1 MMHLGIDSDKNL
13 KGKNKY
19 GNGKRKRLF
28 AVCLALVMTAGT
40 FAGCGG
46 RSAADADETGAPSG
60 DETGAKKDGQKGE
73 QGNSEGNLD
82 NESTAMGRYVET
94 VVDIS
99 ESTSRSYSITALAD
113 ERLVILDETAGQLI
127 SSDGGASWE
136 AVPIPG
142 IDNMKT
148 FVENNYIFSMAAAP
162 DGTVAVLSSDNA
174 EYDKTEKFNPWLHVA
189 APDGTVTKV
198 DSLPVQENES
208 YVYGIFYSPEGEL
221 FATTVGGGMIY
232 RVDVESGTLK
242 KEVTMEWRPDL
253 VKCQGDN
260 MFFLTSRDGI
270 SIYDRKEEKWV
281 EDSVLNDFMEE
292 NYKDAYYANDSYSVY
307 ITPGEDDVLY
317 LAGKG
322 GMYRHVIGGSVM
334 EQIIDGALT
343 SFSNPSMNMIGV
355 TAYGENEFAALFS
368 GGTVVLYKYDA
379 SVPTVPEN
387 MISVYSLEEQD
398 AVRQAIAQ
406 FQTEN
411 PDTFVRYEVGVSGTD
426 AKAAED
432 AIKKL
437 NTELMAGKGPDVIIM
452 DGLPVKSYEEKGIL
466 KDLKPH
472 IDSLSGDAVLL
483 PNIVEAFNHEGSVYM
498 VPVSFQIPMVIGR
511 QDDLAGITD
520 LASLAD
526 TVEKIKAKKPEAEI
540 CRFFS
545 EEATVRW
552 LLPVAA
558 TTFMEEAGG
567 IDGEALS
574 KYLSTMNQISKT
586 ALEGIPDEV
595 RESYG
600 WQKDYYKE
608 EKYAYEHFNS
618 VGLDYDDF
626 MMQGM
631 ELNFGMLKNV
641 YSYQSGLSLKY
652 CEGFED
658 VDMKFFDGMSEGAF
672 EPSVLVGLSA
682 SSAHQEDAER
692 FFDIIM
698 GTQVQSLL
706 YDGLMVNQTALK
718 EQLSNQWKIFKNG
731 GTDKEY
737 GEPSSSVGVSYADG
751 REFHMDVY
759 MPTQEEF
766 QKLYALC
773 SQVKTPYVADTVVE
787 NAVIEIGAQYLKG
800 QTSLDEAVQKIKA
813 RVELYMAE

>member
-1 MMHLGIDSDKNL
+1 MKQ
-13 KGKNKY
+13 KGNRD
-19 GNGKRKRLF
+19 GNRRKQYINVKRL
-28 AVCLALVMTAGT
+28 LALCLTVIMMVGT

-46 RSAADADETGAPSG
+46 GSAASTDESGASAEDGTGTKEDAQSGEVQTGGET
-60 DETGAKKDGQKGE
+60 T
-73 QGNSEGNLD
+73 D
-82 NESTAMGRYVET
+82 NEPTAMGRYVET
-94 VVDIS
+94 AVDIS
-99 ESTSRSYSITALAD
+99 ENTSRSYNITVLTD
-113 ERLVILDETAGQLI
+113 GRLVILDETAGQLI

-142 IDNMKT
+142 IDSMKT
-148 FVENNYIFSMAAAP
+148 FTENNYIFSMAAAP

-174 EYDKTEKFNPWLHVA
+174 AYDQKGEFDPWLHVA
-189 APDGTVTKV
+189 KPDGTMQKI
-198 DSLPVQENES
+198 DSLPIAADDS
-208 YVYGIFYSPEGEL
+208 YAYGIYYSPEGEL
-221 FATTVGGGMIY
+221 FATVVGSGTIY
-232 RVDVESGTLK
+232 RVDVESGTLTK
-242 KEVTMEWRPDL
+242 AVSMEWRPDL
-253 VKCQGDN
+253 VQIQGDY
-260 MFFLTSRDGI
+260 MFFLTSREGI
-270 SIYDRKEEKWV
+270 TIYDRKKEEWV
-281 EDSVLNDFMEE
+281 EDSVLAEFMEE
-292 NYKDAYYANDSYSVY
+292 NYKNEYYANDSYSVY
-307 ITPGEDDVLY
+307 MTPGEDGVLY
-317 LAGKG
+317 IVGKG
-322 GMYRHVIGGSVM
+322 GIYRHVIGGSVM

-343 SFSNPSMNMIGV
+343 SFSNPSMNMLGV
-355 TAYGENEFAALFS
+355 AAYGENEFAALFS
-368 GGTVVLYKYDA
+368 GGTVALYKYDA

-411 PDTFVRYEVGVSGTD
+411 PDTFVRYEVGVSGMD
-426 AKAAED
+426 AKATED

-472 IDSLSGDAVLL
+472 IDSLSRDAVLL
-483 PNIVEAFNHEGSVYM
+483 PNIVEAFNRGGSVYM
-498 VPVSFQIPMVIGR
+498 MPVYFQMPMVIGR

-520 LASLAD
+520 LSSLVD
-526 TVEKIKAKKPEAEI
+526 TVKKIKAEKPEAEI
-540 CRFFS
+540 CRFFF

-558 TTFMEEAGG
+558 TAFIEESGG
-567 IDGEALS
+567 IDSAALS
-574 KYLSTMNQISKT
+574 EYLSAMNQISTT
-586 ALEGIPDEV
+586 ALEGIPDDV

-608 EKYAYEHFNS
+608 EKYMYEHFNR

-626 MMQGM
+626 LVQGM
-631 ELNFGMLKNV
+631 ELNVGMLKGV
-641 YSYQSGLSLKY
+641 YDYQSGLSLKY

-658 VDMKFFDGMSEGAF
+658 VDMKFFDGMSEGSF

-682 SSAHQEDAER
+682 SSSHQEEAEQ

-706 YDGLMVNQTALK
+706 YDGFMVNQTALQ
-718 EQLSNQWKIFKNG
+718 EQLSNQWTIFKNG

-737 GEPSSSVGVSYADG
+737 GEPSSSVGGSYADG
-751 REFHMDVY
+751 REFHMDIY

-766 QKLYALC
+766 QKLYTLC

-800 QTSLDEAVQKIKA
+800 QMSLDEAVQKIKT
-813 RVELYMAE
+813 RGELYMAE

>member
-1 MMHLGIDSDKNL
+1 MMRQFLDNDIHRKQ
-13 KGKNKY
+13 
-19 GNGKRKRLF
+19 KRKYRSIKRAS
-28 AVCLALVMTAGT
+28 AVLLMLIMTAGVLG
-40 FAGCGG
+40 GCGG
-46 RSAADADETGAPSG
+46 GRPAASTDETGVSSVDETGAENDVRSG
-60 DETGAKKDGQKGE
+60 ETGTGE
-73 QGNSEGNLD
+73 ENSD
-82 NESTAMGRYVET
+82 NEPAAMGRYVET
-94 VVDIS
+94 TVDVS
-99 ESTSRSYSITALAD
+99 ENTSRSYNITVLTD
-113 ERLVILDETAGQLI
+113 GRLVILDETAGQLI
-127 SSDGGASWE
+127 SADGGINWE
-136 AVPIPG
+136 VVSIPG
-142 IDNMKT
+142 IDNMKVFT
-148 FVENNYIFSMAAAP
+148 ENNYIFSMAAAP

-174 EYDKTEKFNPWLHVA
+174 AYDQTEEFNPWLHVA
-189 APDGTVTKV
+189 KPDGTVKRI

-208 YVYGIFYSPEGEL
+208 YVYSIFYSPEGEL

-232 RVDVESGTLK
+232 RVDVESGTLT

-281 EDSVLNDFMEE
+281 EDSVLADFMEE
-292 NYKDAYYANDSYSVY
+292 NYKNEYYANDSYSVY
-307 ITPGEDDVLY
+307 MTPGEDGAIY

-368 GGTVVLYKYDA
+368 GGTVALYKYDA

-483 PNIVEAFNHEGSVYM
+483 SNIVEAFNHGGSVYM
-498 VPVSFQIPMVIGR
+498 MPVSFQIPMVIGR

-520 LASLAD
+520 LASLVD
-526 TVEKIKAKKPEAEI
+526 TVEKIKAEKPEAEI
-540 CRFFS
+540 SRFFS

-558 TTFMEEAGG
+558 TAFIGESGG
-567 IDGEALS
+567 IDSAALS
-574 KYLSTMNQISKT
+574 EYLSAMNQISTT
-586 ALEGIPDEV
+586 ALEGIPEYV
-595 RESYG
+595 EESYG

-682 SSAHQEDAER
+682 SSAHQEEAER

-706 YDGLMVNQTALK
+706 YDGFMVNQTALK

-737 GEPSSSVGVSYADG
+737 GEPSSSVGGSYADG
-751 REFHMDVY
+751 REFHMDIY

-766 QKLYALC
+766 QKLYTLC

-787 NAVIEIGAQYLKG
+787 NAVIEIGAQYLQG
-800 QTSLDEAVQKIKA
+800 QMSLDEAVQKIKS

>member
-1 MMHLGIDSDKNL
+1 MMNLSIDNDRNEKRKS
-13 KGKNKY
+13 KY
-19 GNGKRKRLF
+19 GKVKRLL
-28 AVCLALVMTAGT
+28 AVVLILAMTAET
-40 FAGCGG
+40 LAGCGQG
-46 RSAADADETGAPSG
+46 ESGATSGTQDSGIEQGKASDILGGGEAQKDEGTSG
-60 DETGAKKDGQKGE
+60 DEP
-73 QGNSEGNLD
+73 
-82 NESTAMGRYVET
+82 TAMGRYVET
-94 VVDIS
+94 TVDIS
-99 ESTSRSYSITALAD
+99 ESTSRSYNITVLTD
-113 ERLVILDETAGQLI
+113 GRLVILDETAGQMI
-127 SSDGGASWE
+127 SSDGGANWE

-148 FVENNYIFSMAAAP
+148 FTENNYIFSMAAAP

-174 EYDKTEKFNPWLHVA
+174 AFEQTEKFDPWLHVA
-189 APDGTVTKV
+189 APDGTVKKI
-198 DSLPVQENES
+198 DSLPVQEDES

-221 FATTVGGGMIY
+221 FATTVGGGMVY
-232 RVDVESGTLK
+232 RVDVESGTLTK
-242 KEVTMEWRPDL
+242 AVTMEWRPDL
-253 VKCQGDN
+253 VKCQGDK
-260 MFFLTSRDGI
+260 MFFLTSREGI

-281 EDSVLNDFMEE
+281 EDSVLADFMEE
-292 NYKDAYYANDSYSVY
+292 NYKNEYYANDSYSVY
-307 ITPGEDDVLY
+307 MMPGEDEVLY

-368 GGTVVLYKYDA
+368 GGTVALYKYDA
-379 SVPTVPEN
+379 NVPTVPEN

-411 PDTFVRYEVGVSGTD
+411 PDTFVRYEVGVSGLD

-472 IDSLSGDAVLL
+472 IDSLTGDTALL
-483 PNIVEAFNHEGSVYM
+483 PNIVEAFNHGGSVYT
-498 VPVSFQIPMVIGR
+498 VPVYFQIPMVIGR

-520 LASLAD
+520 LASLVD
-526 TVEKIKAKKPEAEI
+526 TVEKIKAEKPEAEI
-540 CRFFS
+540 SRFFF
-545 EEATVRW
+545 EDATVRW

-558 TTFMEEAGG
+558 ATFIGESGG
-567 IDGEALS
+567 IDSEALS
-574 KYLSTMNQISKT
+574 EYLSAMKQISETSLK
-586 ALEGIPDEV
+586 GIPDFVE
-595 RESYG
+595 ETYG

-608 EKYAYEHFNS
+608 EKYAYENFND

-631 ELNFGMLKNV
+631 ELNFGMMKNV
-641 YSYQSGLSLKY
+641 YAYQSGLSLKY

-682 SSAHQEDAER
+682 ASTHQEEAER

-706 YDGLMVNQTALK
+706 YDGFMVNESALK

-731 GTDKEY
+731 GTDKAY
-737 GEPSSSVGVSYADG
+737 GEPCSSVGGSYSDG
-751 REFHMDVY
+751 REFHMDIY

-766 QKLYALC
+766 QKLYTLC

-787 NAVIEIGAQYLKG
+787 NAVIEIGAQYLKE
-800 QTSLDEAVQKIKA
+800 QMSLDEAVQKIKA

>member
-1 MMHLGIDSDKNL
+1 MMRKFLD
-13 KGKNKY
+13 
-19 GNGKRKRLF
+19 NGSYRKQKRKYSSMKRAS
-28 AVCLALVMTAGT
+28 AVLLMLAMTAVLPG
-40 FAGCGG
+40 GCGG
-46 RSAADADETGAPSG
+46 KTPGASTDGQGVSKADETGKDDVQQGTSG
-60 DETGAKKDGQKGE
+60 TDAEGS
-73 QGNSEGNLD
+73 GNEP
-82 NESTAMGRYVET
+82 TAMGRYVET
-94 VVDIS
+94 VAELP
-99 ESTSRSYSITALAD
+99 ESASRSYSITALSD
-113 ERLVILDETAGQLI
+113 GSLLILDEGAGQLV

-148 FVENNYIFSMAAAP
+148 FTENNYIFSMAAAP

-174 EYDKTEKFNPWLHVA
+174 AYDKTEKFDPWLHVA
-189 APDGTVTKV
+189 KPDGTVTKV
-198 DSLPVQENES
+198 ESLPVQENES
-208 YVYGIFYSPEGEL
+208 FVYSVFYSQEGEL

-232 RVDVESGTLK
+232 RIDVESGTLT

-281 EDSVLNDFMEE
+281 EDSVLDDFMEE
-292 NYKDAYYANDSYSVY
+292 NYKDEYYADDSYSVY
-307 ITPGEDDVLY
+307 IMPGEDDVLY

-334 EQIIDGALT
+334 ELIIDGALT

-368 GGTVVLYKYDA
+368 GGMVALYKYDA

-411 PDTFVRYEVGVSGTD
+411 PDTFVRYEVGVSGVD

-466 KDLKPH
+466 KDLRPH

-483 PNIVEAFNHEGSVYM
+483 PNIVEAFDREGSVYM
-498 VPVSFQIPMVIGR
+498 IPVSFQIPMVIGR

-520 LASLAD
+520 LASLVD
-526 TVEKIKAKKPEAEI
+526 TVEKIKEKKPEAEI

-558 TTFMEEAGG
+558 PAFIEEAGG
-567 IDGEALS
+567 IDGAALS
-574 KYLSTMNQISKT
+574 EYLSAMSQMSKT

-600 WQKDYYKE
+600 WQKDNYKE
-608 EKYAYEHFNS
+608 EKYAYEHFNN
-618 VGLDYDDF
+618 VGLDYDNF

-631 ELNFGMLKNV
+631 ELNFGILKNV
-641 YSYQSGLSLKY
+641 YGYQSGLSLKY

-658 VDMKFFDGMSEGAF
+658 VDMKFFDGMSEGVF
-672 EPSVLVGLSA
+672 EPSILVGLSA
-682 SSAHQEDAER
+682 SSAHQSEAER

-706 YDGLMVNQTALK
+706 YDGFMVNQTALK

-731 GTDKEY
+731 GTDKAY
-737 GEPSSSVGVSYADG
+737 GEPSSSVGGSYADG
-751 REFHMDVY
+751 REFHMDIY

-766 QKLYALC
+766 QELYTLC

-787 NAVIEIGAQYLKG
+787 NAVIEIGAQYL
-800 QTSLDEAVQKIKA
+800 QEQMSLDQAVQKIKS

>member
-1 MMHLGIDSDKNL
+1 MM
-13 KGKNKY
+13 
-19 GNGKRKRLF
+19 
-28 AVCLALVMTAGT
+28 LVITAGT
-40 FAGCGG
+40 LAGCGG
-46 RSAADADETGAPSG
+46 GSPTDETGASSADETGAENDVRSG
-60 DETGAKKDGQKGE
+60 ETGTDE
-73 QGNSEGNLD
+73 GNSD
-82 NESTAMGRYVET
+82 NEPTAMGRYVET
-94 VVDIS
+94 TVELP
-99 ESTSRSYSITALAD
+99 ESASRSYTITALTD
-113 ERLVILDETAGQLI
+113 GRLLVLDEGAGQLI
-127 SSDGGASWE
+127 SSDNGASWE

-148 FVENNYIFSMAAAP
+148 FAENNYIFSMAAAP

-174 EYDKTEKFNPWLHVA
+174 AYDQTEEFNPWLHVA
-189 APDGTVTKV
+189 APDGTVKKI
-198 DSLPVQENES
+198 DSLPVQEDES
-208 YVYGIFYSPEGEL
+208 YVYDIFYSPEGEL
-221 FATTVGGGMIY
+221 FATTVGGGMVY
-232 RVDVESGTLK
+232 RVDVESGTLT

-253 VKCQGDN
+253 VKCQGDK
-260 MFFLTSRDGI
+260 MFFLTSREGI

-281 EDSVLNDFMEE
+281 EDSVLADFMEE
-292 NYKDAYYANDSYSVY
+292 NYKNEYYANDSYSVY
-307 ITPGEDDVLY
+307 MMPGEDEVLY

-368 GGTVVLYKYDA
+368 GGTVALYKYDA
-379 SVPTVPEN
+379 NVPTVPEN

-411 PDTFVRYEVGVSGTD
+411 PDTFVRYEVGASGLD

-472 IDSLSGDAVLL
+472 IDSLTGDTTLL
-483 PNIVEAFNHEGSVYM
+483 PNIVEAFNHEGGVYM
-498 VPVSFQIPMVIGR
+498 MPVYFQIPMVIGR

-520 LASLAD
+520 LASLVD
-526 TVEKIKAKKPEAEI
+526 TVEKIKAEKPEAEI
-540 CRFFS
+540 CRFFF
-545 EEATVRW
+545 EEAAVRW

-558 TTFMEEAGG
+558 TAFIGESGG

-574 KYLSTMNQISKT
+574 EYLSAMNQISTT
-586 ALEGIPDEV
+586 ALEGIPEYV
-595 RESYG
+595 EESYG

-608 EKYAYEHFNS
+608 EKYAYENFND

-631 ELNFGMLKNV
+631 ELNFGMLKSV
-641 YSYQSGLSLKY
+641 YAYQSGLSLKY

-658 VDMKFFDGMSEGAF
+658 VDMKFLDGMSEGAF

-682 SSAHQEDAER
+682 ASTHQEEAER

-706 YDGLMVNQTALK
+706 YDGFMVNESALK

-737 GEPSSSVGVSYADG
+737 GEPCSSVGGSYSDG
-751 REFHMDVY
+751 REFHMDIY

-766 QKLYALC
+766 QKLYTLC

-787 NAVIEIGAQYLKG
+787 NAVIEIGAQYLKE
-800 QTSLDEAVQKIKA
+800 QMSLDEAVQKIKA

>member
-1 MMHLGIDSDKNL
+1 MTNLSIDNDKNR
-13 KGKNKY
+13 KRKSKY
-19 GNGKRKRLF
+19 GNWRRLLAF
-28 AVCLALVMTAGT
+28 CLVLAVTAGT
-40 FAGCGG
+40 LAGCGG
-46 RSAADADETGAPSG
+46 GSPTASTDEAGTSLADETGAENDG
-60 DETGAKKDGQKGE
+60 QNGETGTDE
-73 QGNSEGNLD
+73 GNSD
-82 NESTAMGRYVET
+82 NEPTAMGRYVET
-94 VVDIS
+94 TVDVS
-99 ESTSRSYSITALAD
+99 ENTSRSYNITALTD
-113 ERLVILDETAGQLI
+113 GRLVILDETAGQLI
-127 SSDGGASWE
+127 SSDGGTSWE

-148 FVENNYIFSMAAAP
+148 FSENNYIFSMAAAP

-174 EYDKTEKFNPWLHVA
+174 AFDQTEEFNPWLHVA
-189 APDGTVTKV
+189 KPDGTVKKI
-198 DSLPVQENES
+198 DSLPVQEDES
-208 YVYGIFYSPEGEL
+208 YVYGVYYSPEGEL
-221 FATTVGGGMIY
+221 FATVVGTGTVY
-232 RVDVESGTLK
+232 RVDVESGTLTK
-242 KEVTMEWRPDL
+242 AVSMEWRPDL
-253 VKCQGDN
+253 VQIQGDY
-260 MFFLTSRDGI
+260 MFFLTSREGI
-270 SIYDRKEEKWV
+270 TIYDRTKEEWV
-281 EDSVLNDFMEE
+281 EDSVLAEFMEE
-292 NYKDAYYANDSYSVY
+292 NYKNEYYANDSYSVY
-307 ITPGEDDVLY
+307 MTPGEDGVLY
-317 LAGKG
+317 IAGKG

-343 SFSNPSMNMIGV
+343 SFSNPSMNMLGV
-355 TAYGENEFAALFS
+355 AAYGENEFAALFS
-368 GGTVVLYKYDA
+368 GGAVALYKYDA
-379 SVPTVPEN
+379 SVPTVSEN

-411 PDTFVRYEVGVSGTD
+411 PDTFVRYEVGVSGMD

-432 AIKKL
+432 AVKKL

-498 VPVSFQIPMVIGR
+498 MPVYFQIPMVIGR

-520 LASLAD
+520 LASLVD
-526 TVEKIKAKKPEAEI
+526 TVEKIKAGKPEAEI
-540 CRFFS
+540 GRFFF

-558 TTFMEEAGG
+558 ATFIGESGG
-567 IDGEALS
+567 IDSEALS
-574 KYLSTMNQISKT
+574 EYLSAMNQISTT
-586 ALEGIPDEV
+586 ALEGIPEDVE
-595 RESYG
+595 ESYG

-608 EKYAYEHFNS
+608 EKYAYEHFND

-626 MMQGM
+626 MIHGM
-631 ELNFGMLKNV
+631 ELNVGMLKDV

-652 CEGFED
+652 CKGFED

-682 SSAHQEDAER
+682 SSAHQEEAER

-706 YDGLMVNQTALK
+706 YDGFMVNQTALQ

-731 GTDKEY
+731 GTDKGY
-737 GEPSSSVGVSYADG
+737 GEPCSSVGGSYNDG
-751 REFHMDVY
+751 REFYMDIY

-766 QKLYALC
+766 QKLYTLC

-787 NAVIEIGAQYLKG
+787 NAVIEIGAQYLQG
-800 QTSLDEAVQKIKA
+800 QMSLDEAVQKIKA

>member
-1 MMHLGIDSDKNL
+1 MRLIQMGNKNGTGGR
-13 KGKNKY
+13 GKS
-19 GNGKRKRLF
+19 LL
-28 AVCLALVMTAGT
+28 AVCLILAMTAGT
-40 FAGCGG
+40 LAGCGKD
-46 RSAADADETGAPSG
+46 SPAAPSG
-60 DETGAKKDGQKGE
+60 E
-73 QGNSEGNLD
+73 QGSDIEQGEVSGILGGG
-82 NESTAMGRYVET
+82 ESGQDMEAAESGKTAMGRYVET
-94 VVDIS
+94 TVELP
-99 ESTSRSYSITALAD
+99 ESASRAYTITALTD
-113 ERLVILDETAGQLI
+113 GRLLVLDEGAGQLI

-142 IDNMKT
+142 IDNMTT
-148 FVENNYIFSMAAAP
+148 FTENNYIFSMAAAP

-174 EYDKTEKFNPWLHVA
+174 AYDKTEEFNPWLHVA
-189 APDGTVTKV
+189 KPDGTVQKV
-198 DSLPVQENES
+198 DSLPVQEDES
-208 YVYGIFYSPEGEL
+208 FVYGIFYSPEGEL
-221 FATTVGGGMIY
+221 FATTVGGGMVY
-232 RVDVESGTLK
+232 RVDVESGTLTK
-242 KEVTMEWRPDL
+242 AVTMEWRPDL
-253 VKCQGDN
+253 VKCQGDR
-260 MFFLTSRDGI
+260 MFFLTSREGI
-270 SIYDRKEEKWV
+270 TIYDRKEEKWV
-281 EDSVLNDFMEE
+281 EDSVLADFMEE
-292 NYKDAYYANDSYSVY
+292 NYKNEYYADDSYSVY
-307 ITPGEDDVLY
+307 MIPGEDDTLY

-343 SFSNPSMNMIGV
+343 SFSNPSMNMLGV
-355 TAYGENEFAALFS
+355 ITYGENEFAVLFS
-368 GGTVVLYKYDA
+368 GGTVALYKYDA

-426 AKAAED
+426 AKASED

-483 PNIVEAFNHEGSVYM
+483 PNVVEAFNHGGSVYT
-498 VPVSFQIPMVIGR
+498 VPVYFQIPMVIGR

-520 LASLAD
+520 FASLVD
-526 TVEKIKAKKPEAEI
+526 TVEKIKAEKPEAEI
-540 CRFFS
+540 CRFFF

-558 TTFMEEAGG
+558 TAFIGESGG
-567 IDGEALS
+567 IDEAALS
-574 KYLSTMNQISKT
+574 AYLSGMKQISET
-586 ALEGIPDEV
+586 SLEGIPGFV
-595 RESYG
+595 QESYG

-608 EKYAYEHFNS
+608 EKYAYENFNS

-631 ELNFGMLKNV
+631 ELNFGMLKSV

-672 EPSVLVGLSA
+672 EPSVLVAVSA
-682 SSAHQEDAER
+682 ASAHQEEAER

-706 YDGLMVNQTALK
+706 YDGFMVNQSALQ
-718 EQLSNQWKIFKNG
+718 EQLSNQWKIFQNG
-731 GTDKEY
+731 DTDAAY
-737 GEPSSSVGVSYADG
+737 GEPSSSVGGSYADG
-751 REFHMDVY
+751 REFHMDIY
-759 MPTQEEF
+759 MPTKEEF
-766 QKLYALC
+766 QKLYTIC
-773 SQVKTPYVADTVVE
+773 SRVKTPYVADTVVE

-800 QTSLDEAVQKIKA
+800 QLSLDEAVQKIKA

>member
-1 MMHLGIDSDKNL
+1 MMI
-13 KGKNKY
+13 
-19 GNGKRKRLF
+19 
-28 AVCLALVMTAGT
+28 AITVGT
-40 FAGCGG
+40 LAGCGG
-46 RSAADADETGAPSG
+46 GSPTASKDGTGASSANQTGVENDVRSGETGT
-60 DETGAKKDGQKGE
+60 DE
-73 QGNSEGNLD
+73 GNSD
-82 NESTAMGRYVET
+82 NEPTGMGRYVERT
-94 VVDIS
+94 V
-99 ESTSRSYSITALAD
+99 ELPEGASRSYTITALTD
-113 ERLVILDETAGQLI
+113 GRLLVLDEGAGQLI

-136 AVPIPG
+136 TVPIPG

-148 FVENNYIFSMAAAP
+148 FTENNYIFSMAAAP

-174 EYDKTEKFNPWLHVA
+174 AYDQTEEFNPWLHVA
-189 APDGTVTKV
+189 KPDGTVKKI

-208 YVYGIFYSPEGEL
+208 FVYGIFYSPEGEL
-221 FATTVGGGMIY
+221 FATTVGGGMVY
-232 RVDVESGTLK
+232 RVDVESGTLT

-260 MFFLTSRDGI
+260 MFFLTSREGI

-281 EDSVLNDFMEE
+281 EDSVLADFMEE
-292 NYKDAYYANDSYSVY
+292 NYKNAYYANDSYSVY
-307 ITPGEDDVLY
+307 MTPGEDGAIY

-322 GMYRHVIGGSVM
+322 GMYRHVIG
-334 EQIIDGALT
+334 ALT
-343 SFSNPSMNMIGV
+343 SFSNPSMNMVGV
-355 TAYGENEFAALFS
+355 TAYGENEFAVLFS
-368 GGTVVLYKYDA
+368 NKTVALYKYDA

-411 PDTFVRYEVGVSGTD
+411 PDTFVRYEVGVSGLD

-466 KDLKPH
+466 RDLKPH

-483 PNIVEAFNHEGSVYM
+483 PNIVEAFNHGGSVYM
-498 VPVSFQIPMVIGR
+498 TPVYFQIPMVIGR
-511 QDDLAGITD
+511 QDDLADITD
-520 LASLAD
+520 LASLVD
-526 TVEKIKAKKPEAEI
+526 TVEKIKAEKPEAEI
-540 CRFFS
+540 CRFFF

-558 TTFMEEAGG
+558 TAFIEESGG
-567 IDGEALS
+567 IDSAALS
-574 KYLSTMNQISKT
+574 EYLSAMNQISTT
-586 ALEGIPDEV
+586 ALVGIPEYV
-595 RESYG
+595 EESYG

-608 EKYAYEHFNS
+608 EKYAYENFND

-626 MMQGM
+626 LVQGM
-631 ELNFGMLKNV
+631 ELNFGMLKSV
-641 YSYQSGLSLKY
+641 YAYQSGLSLKY

-658 VDMKFFDGMSEGAF
+658 VDMKFLDGMTEGVF

-682 SSAHQEDAER
+682 SSAHQEEAER

-706 YDGLMVNQTALK
+706 YDGFMVNQTALQ
-718 EQLSNQWKIFKNG
+718 EQLSNQWRIFKNG

-737 GEPSSSVGVSYADG
+737 GEPSSSVGGSYADG
-751 REFHMDVY
+751 REFHMDIY

-766 QKLYALC
+766 QKLYTLC

-800 QTSLDEAVQKIKA
+800 QMSLDEAVQKIKA

>member
-1 MMHLGIDSDKNL
+1 MMNVRIDGDKDRYQ
-13 KGKNKY
+13 KSIY
-19 GNGKRKRLF
+19 GNWKRL
-28 AVCLALVMTAGT
+28 LALCLTVIMMAGT

-46 RSAADADETGAPSG
+46 GPAASTDKPDAVAEDGTGTKEDASNGEAQADGETA
-60 DETGAKKDGQKGE
+60 
-73 QGNSEGNLD
+73 D
-82 NESTAMGRYVET
+82 NEPTAMGRYVET
-94 VVDIS
+94 TVDIS
-99 ESTSRSYSITALAD
+99 ESTSRSYNITLLAD
-113 ERLVILDETAGQLI
+113 GRLLILDETAGQLI
-127 SSDGGASWE
+127 SSDGGESWE

-142 IDNMKT
+142 IDSMKT
-148 FVENNYIFSMAAAP
+148 FTENNYIFSMAAAP

-174 EYDKTEKFNPWLHVA
+174 AYDKAGEFDPWIHVA
-189 APDGTVTKV
+189 KPDGTVQTV
-198 DSLPVQENES
+198 DSLPIAADDS
-208 YVYGIFYSPEGEL
+208 FAYGIYYSAEGDL
-221 FATTVGGGMIY
+221 FATVVGTGTVY
-232 RVDVESGTLK
+232 RVDVENGTLTK
-242 KEVTMEWRPDL
+242 AVTMEWRPDW
-253 VKCQGDN
+253 VKIQGDY
-260 MFFLTSRDGI
+260 MFFLTSREGI
-270 SIYDRKEEKWV
+270 TIYDRKEEKWV
-281 EDSVLNDFMEE
+281 EDSVLADFMEE
-292 NYKDAYYANDSYSVY
+292 NYKNEYYADDSYSVY
-307 ITPGEDDVLY
+307 MTPGEDGAIY

-343 SFSNPSMNMIGV
+343 SFSNPAMNMLGV
-355 TAYGENEFAALFS
+355 TAYGENEFAVLFS
-368 GGTVVLYKYDA
+368 GGTVALYKYDA
-379 SVPTVPEN
+379 NVPTVPEN

-411 PDTFVRYEVGVSGTD
+411 PDTFVRYEVGVSGLD

-472 IDSLSGDAVLL
+472 IDSLTGDAALL
-483 PNIVEAFNHEGSVYM
+483 PNIVEAFNHGGGVYT
-498 VPVSFQIPMVIGR
+498 VPVYFQIPMVIGR

-520 LASLAD
+520 LASLVD
-526 TVEKIKAKKPEAEI
+526 TVEKIKAEKPEAEI
-540 CRFFS
+540 SRFFF

-558 TTFMEEAGG
+558 TTFIGESGG

-574 KYLSTMNQISKT
+574 EYLSAMNQISTT
-586 ALEGIPDEV
+586 ALEGIPDFV
-595 RESYG
+595 AESYG

-631 ELNFGMLKNV
+631 ELNFGMMKSV
-641 YSYQSGLSLKY
+641 YNYQSGLSLKY

-682 SSAHQEDAER
+682 SSTHQEEAER

-706 YDGLMVNQTALK
+706 YDGFMVNESALK
-718 EQLSNQWKIFKNG
+718 EQLSNQWKIFQNG
-731 GTDKEY
+731 GMDKAY
-737 GEPSSSVGVSYADG
+737 GEPCSSVGGSYADG
-751 REFHMDVY
+751 REFHMDIY

-800 QTSLDEAVQKIKA
+800 QMSLDEAVQKIKA